1 MKRIKYRVKGMLLAR
16 RPGWYWAAR
25 KLFKGYLEPEIA
37 LLQHVC
43 AGDGAFVDVGASW
56 GAYSHAAL
64 ARGLVVHAF
73 EPQMEIALV
82 LQRGLPGAVIRCAA
96 ASDHTG
102 ETELRIPRN
111 DIGYATVELRNA
123 LSGTADLSKGMDR
136 RCVPTIRLDDA
147 DLGRV
152 SLLKVDVEGHE
163 LAVLRGARELLERHH
178 PMLIIEVEER
188 HAAGSREAVWELLNT
203 MGYSSFVLTNEKRLR
218 TCSRQDVDRVSQR
231 NLVFIHDPLATF
243 VEATQ

>member
-1 MKRIKYRVKGMLLAR
+1 M
-16 RPGWYWAAR
+16 
-25 KLFKGYLEPEIA
+25 
-37 LLQHVC
+37 
-43 AGDGAFVDVGASW
+43 DVGASW

-64 ARGLVVHAF
+64 ARGLVVYAF
-73 EPQMEIALV
+73 EPQIEVALV
-82 LQRGLPGAVIRCAA
+82 LQRGLSGAVIRCAA
-96 ASDHTG
+96 VSDHTG

-136 RCVPTIRLDDA
+136 RCVPTIRLDDV

-163 LAVLRGARELLERHH
+163 LAVLRGARELLEVHR

-188 HAAGSREAVWELLNT
+188 HAAGSREHHLDPRITIELAHDRSRDRGRALERRCTGRAWQSVHDCDLAERVTGLHDVQEDFSSAGAAGAGSNTASAPLPSGRSRYLIGLN
-203 MGYSSFVLTNEKRLR
+203 SSSVSI
-218 TCSRQDVDRVSQR
+218 CSAAPSR
-231 NLVFIHDPLATF
+231 NR
-243 VEATQ
+243 